1 MFMIAKNYLGWWGE
15 MLRYAG
21 NDADPFKFSSILAI
35 VALVAGIAASSVVGG
50 TLTARY
56 IVWIGAF
63 LATHIIAYAY
73 LLLASNSR
81 AAKVEEVLPDF
92 LSLVASN
99 IRSGLTTDRALITS
113 ARDEFGPLTVAINKA
128 GKSSITGM
136 PLEHVM
142 TQLCEY
148 INSDVLR
155 KTMRLIV
162 EGMQSGGDM
171 SELMEKTAL
180 DIRKFRSVRREI
192 DSIILNY
199 KLFILAAIALG
210 APLLYAVSTFLVDI
224 MIAIKGKI
232 AANAVGSAES
242 ALQVGL
248 FKGKLMLSSEAI
260 TFFAAVSIIVTV
272 FFGCMAVGVM
282 GSGRRMEGLK
292 YFPLL
297 ALVGIVVL
305 FGIRLALGTI
315 LKGMMGT

>member
-1 MFMIAKNYLGWWGE
+1 MIMILKNYLKWWGE

-21 NDADPFKFSSILAI
+21 NETAPGKFCGSLATASLLVG
-35 VALVAGIAASSVVGG
+35 VAAAYVGSGAMGLRIAYFIA
-50 TLTARY
+50 
-56 IVWIGAF
+56 AF
-63 LATHIIAYAY
+63 LAIHITAYAY
-73 LLLASNSR
+73 LLLSSNSR

-99 IRSGLTTDRALITS
+99 IRAGLTTDRALITS
-113 ARDEFGPLTVAINKA
+113 ARDEFGPLTSAINRA
-128 GKSSITGM
+128 GKSTITGM

-148 INSDVLR
+148 INSDVMK

-171 SELMEKTAL
+171 AELMEKTAL

-232 AANAVGSAES
+232 AANTVGSTGS
-242 ALQVGL
+242 ALQVGI
-248 FKGKLMLSSEAI
+248 FKGKLLMTSDAI
-260 TFFAAVSIIVTV
+260 IFFASISILVTV

-282 GSGRRMEGLK
+282 GSGKRMDGLK

-297 ALVGIVVL
+297 ALVGLGVL
-305 FGIRLALGTI
+305 FSIRFALGTV
-315 LKGMMGT
+315 LKGMMGA